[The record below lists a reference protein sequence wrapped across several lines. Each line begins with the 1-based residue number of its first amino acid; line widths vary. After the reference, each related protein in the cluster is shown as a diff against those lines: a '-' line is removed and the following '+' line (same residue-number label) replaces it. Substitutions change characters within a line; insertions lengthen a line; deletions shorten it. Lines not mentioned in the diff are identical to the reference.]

1 MSSSLLCR
9 CLPVLLLL
17 GAGLLPS
24 GLRADETAVPGV
36 KPVAE
41 TPEQFNQRMA
51 WWRDARFG
59 MFIHWGPVSL
69 KGTEIGWSRDSVGTT
84 VYDNLY
90 KQFNPVKFDADA
102 WVAVAKA
109 AGMKYIVLTT
119 RHHDGFCLW
128 DTKYTDY
135 NIMNSPFKRDV
146 TKELAAACKK
156 QGIVYC
162 SYYSICDWW
171 HPLYPGG
178 NETGIKGKPHA
189 DMDKFNQYLKDQLA
203 EQIKNYGP
211 LGLVWF
217 DGEWEAP
224 WTHER
229 GVDLYNY
236 LRKLQPNLIVNNRVD
251 KGRAGMKGV
260 TATGFV
266 GDYDTPE
273 QRIGG
278 FNMERPWETCMTIC
292 NQWAWKPD
300 DKMKSLKECVQSLL
314 CTVGGDGNL
323 LFNVGPQPDG
333 QIEAR
338 QVERLKEMG
347 AYVQKYGSGIY
358 GTRGGPFKPGKWGV
372 STRHGNVITLFVMTW
387 PKNGLL
393 HLPLVDRKLVGV
405 KTLSGGKANLDE
417 GDRSLM
423 VSLEEKDRDP
433 IASVIELMFDG
444 PVLSLPAM
452 DVNPR
457 GFCGVAVGCAA
468 TASNVFNKQDQ
479 EYGPQ
484 KAFDGDAETRW
495 ATDEGVKKAWLEVDL
510 GAPQSIRRIV
520 IDEGIWARVLQFE
533 VQTKEGDAW
542 QTVATGSTIGVD
554 REIILAAPTE
564 GRIFR
569 LNILDATDGP
579 TIQDFQLFNN

>member
-69 KGTEIGWSRDSVGTT
+69 KGTEIGWSRDSVGTA

-251 KGRAGMKGV
+251 KGRAGMKGD

-393 HLPLVDRKLVGV
+393 HLPLVDCKLVGV

-542 QTVATGSTIGVD
+542 QTVATGSTIGAD
-554 REIILAAPTE
+554 KEIILAAPTE